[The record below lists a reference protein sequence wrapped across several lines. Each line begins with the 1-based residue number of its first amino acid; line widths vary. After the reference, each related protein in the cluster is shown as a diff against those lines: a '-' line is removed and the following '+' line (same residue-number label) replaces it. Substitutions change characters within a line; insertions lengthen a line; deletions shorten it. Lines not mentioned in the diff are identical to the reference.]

1 MIREGRDV
9 LDFEPIRRYEGSEGQ
24 HFSVYGYHVRG
35 DVEAASIPHHG
46 CVYVNIVKVRV
57 KRV

>member
-9 LDFEPIRRYEGSEGQ
+9 LDFEPIRRYESGEGQ
-24 HFSVYGYHVRG
+24 HFSVYGYHVCG

-46 CVYVNIVKVRV
+46 LRV
-57 KRV
+57 CQYREW